1 MRDTKQNF
9 FGVRKTMCITY
20 VGGGWKILQKL
31 SSLNIRS
38 DAGRSDRHEEKIALM
53 HALYSL

>member
-1 MRDTKQNF
+1 
-9 FGVRKTMCITY
+9 MCITY

-53 HALYSL
+53 HALYSLKFVSNMSSVFS